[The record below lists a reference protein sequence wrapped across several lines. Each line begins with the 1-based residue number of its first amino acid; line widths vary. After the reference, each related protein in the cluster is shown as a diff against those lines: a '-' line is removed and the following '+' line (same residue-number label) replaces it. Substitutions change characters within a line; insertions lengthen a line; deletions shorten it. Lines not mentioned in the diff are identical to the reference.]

1 MTLQS
6 KYLVRGGSISSNFG
20 SNRSPKPLSG
30 TFFGR
35 RMFDEVGKTPDSS
48 SVLVPVG
55 GMLEEAVI
63 ALPGTGGKTWDG
75 SVMPDPSAVLVRV
88 GDMLEEV
95 VIALAGAGGKT
106 WDGSVTV
113 LQNWKS
119 VCFS

>member
-1 MTLQS
+1 MCD
-6 KYLVRGGSISSNFG
+6 
-20 SNRSPKPLSG
+20 P
-30 TFFGR
+30 
-35 RMFDEVGKTPDSS
+35 
-48 SVLVPVG
+48 VLVPVG